1 MRGVVQLPRP
11 APADAC
17 RGAAD
22 SCAALGFGMTRTLE
36 GGLRSAAAWQEERKN
51 CAAASGT
58 SGGAHLDRA
67 VVFADDSFRKP
78 EPEPRSRVPLS
89 CVEGLEKVGA

>member
-22 SCAALGFGMTRTLE
+22 SCAAL
-36 GGLRSAAAWQEERKN
+36 
-51 CAAASGT
+51 
-58 SGGAHLDRA
+58 
-67 VVFADDSFRKP
+67 
-78 EPEPRSRVPLS
+78 
-89 CVEGLEKVGA
+89 